1 MNGEGR
7 GRHTKNQS
15 GSVVL
20 TVTLNTGKSVAV
32 ADTAWLEQTLALKM
46 RWMER

>member
-1 MNGEGR
+1 M
-7 GRHTKNQS
+7 
-15 GSVVL
+15 VL

-32 ADTAWLEQTLALKM
+32 ADTAWLEWRLAFEM